1 MPTTSSAAAATIEPG
16 TGFSGI
22 LKEQETFGTGRG
34 VDVDAGDRINTWF
47 DTLMVQCGWELAPSL
62 VVMLCACSA
71 IAVGGAAFVWQ
82 ENLLSTAFAALI
94 GFLLPVLAAM
104 IARSQRQNKLMQQ
117 LPPML
122 EELARAAKTGRS
134 VEQCLQMVAI
144 DTPQPLGT
152 ELRLAS
158 RRMDLGMPLKD
169 ALRDLPHRTGVMTLN
184 LLATTLVV
192 QQQTGGDLVS
202 VLTRLSRTVRDR
214 LLFLGRLKAAT
225 AASRATAILMIV
237 LPPSILAFFTL
248 RDPDY
253 FQNLMN
259 SSWGR
264 NATWLAFGLEL
275 IGVVWVM
282 RILKKSQGT

>member
-1 MPTTSSAAAATIEPG
+1 MQHRAD
-16 TGFSGI
+16 FSGI
-22 LKEQETFGTGRG
+22 LKEQESFGTGRG
-34 VDVDAGDRINTWF
+34 ADAADRINTWF
-47 DTLMVQCGWELAPSL
+47 DTLMMQCGWELAPSL

-71 IAVGGAAFVWQ
+71 VTIGGAVFVWQ
-82 ENLLSTAFAALI
+82 ENLLSTAFAALV
-94 GFLLPVLAAM
+94 GFILPVLAAM
-104 IARSQRQNKLMQQ
+104 FARSQRQNRLMQQ

-134 VEQCLQMVAI
+134 VEQCLQMVAM
-144 DTPQPLGT
+144 DTPAPLGT

-158 RRMDLGMPLKD
+158 RRLDMGMLLKD
-169 ALRDLPHRTGVMTLN
+169 ALRDMPHRTGVMTLN

-237 LPPSILAFFTL
+237 LPPSILVFFSL
-248 RDPDY
+248 RDPLY
-253 FQNLMN
+253 MQNLMN

-264 NATWLAFGLEL
+264 NATILAFALEV
-275 IGVVWVM
+275 IGVIWVM
-282 RILKKSQGT
+282 RILKNSQGT

>member
-1 MPTTSSAAAATIEPG
+1 MATAAAAKPAD
-16 TGFSGI
+16 FSAI
-22 LKEQETFGTGRG
+22 LKEQESFGTGRG
-34 VDVDAGDRINTWF
+34 ADTGDRINNWF

-62 VVMLCACSA
+62 VLMLCACSA
-71 IAVGGAAFVWQ
+71 FTLGGVLFVLQ
-82 ENLLSTAFAALI
+82 ENLLSTAFGALV
-94 GFLLPVLAAM
+94 GFIVPVLAAM
-104 IARSQRQNKLMQQ
+104 FARSQRQNTLMQQ

-134 VEQCLQMVAI
+134 VEQCIQLVAI
-144 DTPQPLGT
+144 DTPNPLGS

-158 RRMDLGMPLKD
+158 RRLDLGMPLKD
-169 ALRDLPHRTGVMTLN
+169 ALRDMPARTGVMTLN

-214 LLFLGRLKAAT
+214 LLFLGRLRAAT

-237 LPPSILAFFTL
+237 LPPAVLAFFTI
-248 RDPDY
+248 RDPKY
-253 FQNLMN
+253 FNNLMA
-259 SSWGR
+259 STWGR
-264 NATWLAFGLEL
+264 NATIVAFALEV

-282 RILKKSQGT
+282 RILKNSQRT